1 MTAALTLPAPAKV
14 NYFLHVT
21 GRRDDGYHTLETLFV
36 LIGLAD
42 TVTLTLRDDGAIV
55 RAGSVDGVAAEDDL
69 ALRAAE
75 ALRRAV
81 PRRPVPGVTIG
92 LKKRIPLGGGLGGGS
107 SDAASVLLGLNRLW
121 SLDLARPALAEI
133 GAPLGADVPFFV
145 CGDNAIAR
153 GIGERLSPMSVPTAW
168 LLLAMPD
175 AHASTREMFA
185 ARELTRNAASAKIDV
200 FSEAY
205 GRNDLEPVVRSRIG
219 AVADALDALRRVS
232 AGARMTGSGAC
243 AFATFAKEV
252 EARAAHAALPR
263 GLRASV
269 VRTLARHPLAS
280 FASDARRNAG
290 NSAT

>member
-1 MTAALTLPAPAKV
+1 M
-14 NYFLHVT
+14 T

-36 LIGLAD
+36 LIDLAD
-42 TVTLTLRDDGAIV
+42 TVTLTLRDDGAIA
-55 RAGSVDGVAAEDDL
+55 RAGDVAGVAAEDDL
-69 ALRAAE
+69 TLRAAE

-81 PRRPVPGVTIG
+81 PRRTAPGVTIG
-92 LKKRIPLGGGLGGGS
+92 LNKRIPLGGGLGGGS

-121 SLDLARPALAEI
+121 SLDLPRVRAGRDRCTARRRRAVLRLRATTRSRAESAS
-133 GAPLGADVPFFV
+133 GCRRCRFLR
-145 CGDNAIAR
+145 R
-153 GIGERLSPMSVPTAW
+153 GCCSRCLPRTRR
-168 LLLAMPD
+168 
-175 AHASTREMFA
+175 HAEMFA
-185 ARELTRNAASAKIDV
+185 ARELTRNAPSAKIDV

-252 EARAAHAALPR
+252 EARAALAALPR

-280 FASDARRNAG
+280 FAS
-290 NSAT
+290 